1 MKSSFSSCPQHESFE
16 ELAALAAVGELSPLE
31 VQRLRHHLLECLACR
46 EVCEAFVDVAS
57 NDLGV
62 AAAARQSTEHIGLGD
77 ANETEAQEHLGRLRS
92 RLRADASAQR
102 PSGGLLAGYVEN
114 NRHARLRASRRVGYA
129 VAATLLLTVAVGSGI
144 AFRRTAKD
152 AAAERA
158 RSRELQSVVDSL
170 KQQEKNDR
178 ASSEN
183 TMLRSLHES
192 QKARDTLE
200 KSLTAFEA
208 KNQELLGREK
218 ASEQKLEGAIAAA
231 EELRQQLAANAGD
244 RERLARLQQESDA
257 KLHEA
262 LVELYQAR
270 QVVQTAAKDQ
280 SHEDVTLEAFEQ
292 PPSEAGAARTS
303 PTEVEARSLFGA
315 RDLHIV
321 DVYDVTG
328 DGKTKRTY
336 GRVYYVEKKLLVFYA
351 FDLQN
356 RQDHKRGVF
365 PSLGLS
371 RGEPRQTAELGPLHY
386 RRQHD
391 EPVGSHR
398 ESTRRTFAHRCGVR
412 HGRARPRQHH
422 STRQEGPL
430 RKPCRSTEPSRIG
443 AVSRGLVASGVSDP
457 SISRSEISGMRLR
470 DLGNG
475 SF

>member
-1 MKSSFSSCPQHESFE
+1 MKSSFNSCPQHESFE

-31 VQRLRHHLLECLACR
+31 LQRLRHHVAECPACR
-46 EVCEAFVDVAS
+46 EAYEAFADVAS

-62 AAAARQSTEHIGLGD
+62 AAAARQSIEHIGLGE
-77 ANETEAQEHLGRLRS
+77 ANEPEAREHLRRFRNRLS
-92 RLRADASAQR
+92 ADALAQR
-102 PSGGLLAGYVEN
+102 PSAIVHKGNAGN
-114 NRHARLRASRRVGYA
+114 NRLARPWVSRRVGYA

-152 AAAERA
+152 AAAEHA

-170 KQQEKNDR
+170 KQQDKNDK
-178 ASSEN
+178 ASSES
-183 TMLRSLHES
+183 TVLRSLHES
-192 QKARDTLE
+192 QRARDTLE
-200 KSLTAFEA
+200 KSLAASEA

-231 EELRQQLAANAGD
+231 EDLRQQLAANAGD
-244 RERLARLQQESDA
+244 RETLQKLQQESDA

-292 PPSEAGAARTS
+292 PPAETGAARTS

-356 RQDHKRGVF
+356 RQNHKRGVF
-365 PSLGLS
+365 QAWGYREANLGKPQSLGHFTIDDNTTSRWVLTVNRPDVLS
-371 RGEPRQTAELGPLHY
+371 HIDAVFVTVEPDHGSTTPRGKKVLYANLIGPPNH
-386 RRQHD
+386 
-391 EPVGSHR
+391 P
-398 ESTRRTFAHRCGVR
+398 
-412 HGRARPRQHH
+412 
-422 STRQEGPL
+422 
-430 RKPCRSTEPSRIG
+430 
-443 AVSRGLVASGVSDP
+443 
-457 SISRSEISGMRLR
+457 
-470 DLGNG
+470 
-475 SF
+475 